1 LGAGK
6 RSGCNLAAIRVFE
19 GCNVDRG
26 WLAYILFSPDDYFV
40 VGVKEPLVDALGDL
54 LRGPVLKEQM
64 PRVMVGAGNV

>member
-1 LGAGK
+1 VGM
-6 RSGCNLAAIRVFE
+6 
-19 GCNVDRG
+19 G

-40 VGVKEPLVDALGDL
+40 VGVKEPLIDALGDL